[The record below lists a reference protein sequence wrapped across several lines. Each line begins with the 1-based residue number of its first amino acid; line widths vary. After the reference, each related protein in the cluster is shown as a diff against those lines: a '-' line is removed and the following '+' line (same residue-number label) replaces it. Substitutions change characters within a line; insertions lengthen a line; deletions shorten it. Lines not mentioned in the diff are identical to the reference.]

1 MITIYRY
8 TPGGGLEEFHDA
20 AELLQLPQ
28 TDGTYLWV
36 DLQTPTPEEAEVLS
50 RPFNFHPLAVEDCW
64 HEPQHGKVDDYG
76 DYVFLVVHGVR
87 YDAAHDEFRTH
98 ELNIF
103 LGTSF
108 LVTFHTYHSRS
119 IDAVKDN
126 IRRHP
131 HLMARGM
138 DFVLHQIVDRVIDNY
153 FPKLEIIESK
163 IDDLETEL
171 VTDVRPELLT
181 RIFELRRTVA
191 HLKRVATQER
201 EVLIQI
207 SRGDFPF
214 ISEKAQV
221 YFKDI
226 YDHLFR
232 IVEGADNHRETLSVM
247 VQVYVSMVS
256 NQLNNTM
263 RVLTVIATMMLP
275 LTVITGIY
283 GMNFEFMPELS
294 WRFGYPVVL
303 GLMLIL
309 SVGMILYFRRRK
321 WL

>member
-1 MITIYRY
+1 M
-8 TPGGGLEEFHDA
+8 
-20 AELLQLPQ
+20 
-28 TDGTYLWV
+28 
-36 DLQTPTPEEAEVLS
+36 
-50 RPFNFHPLAVEDCW
+50 
-64 HEPQHGKVDDYG
+64 
-76 DYVFLVVHGVR
+76 
-87 YDAAHDEFRTH
+87 
-98 ELNIF
+98 
-103 LGTSF
+103 
-108 LVTFHTYHSRS
+108 
-119 IDAVKDN
+119 
-126 IRRHP
+126 
-131 HLMARGM
+131 
-138 DFVLHQIVDRVIDNY
+138 
-153 FPKLEIIESK
+153 
-163 IDDLETEL
+163 
-171 VTDVRPELLT
+171 T

-283 GMNFEFMPELS
+283 GMNFKFMPELS

-303 GLMLIL
+303 VLMLAL